1 MAKVQHYKGLH
12 TNLDN
17 LYDALKKEIESQ
29 PNLQVVSEYK
39 GTLNNLP
46 LRSFLAVNKSLKVIA
61 GSLNEIH
68 VSITGGP
75 EDYAVEVSSNGWF
88 SSLLFP
94 GAVGLI
100 VGGPIGL
107 AGGLAVGGTMAYEFE
122 RHIWK
127 KILEI
132 VKKES
137 KNEPTVESVDHY
149 H

>member
-100 VGGPIGL
+100 VGGL
-107 AGGLAVGGTMAYEFE
+107 LVSRED
-122 RHIWK
+122 
-127 KILEI
+127 LQ
-132 VKKES
+132 
-137 KNEPTVESVDHY
+137 
-149 H
+149 